1 MDLDTTNIKA
11 VTITDDNVRHQ
22 QSPGTG
28 FSAVTGSITY
38 EQFGALLDSKL
49 SNIRSAIKDDI
60 NAAISKLKLEF
71 TETTD
76 YLTALQS
83 DMKTELELTNKRIS
97 VMETDKTALELQLNK
112 LNSRLS
118 TLEKVSR
125 GCNFEIQCVPEKK
138 SENLLTIVRNLL
150 TEIKI
155 SNETDIKSAKR
166 IAKMDKDSARPR
178 GILVTLSSERDRD
191 NVLSAYKRYNRDNKA
206 NQLSSTHIGIQ
217 GERCLMYVTEH
228 LSPETKQLHAAARLA
243 ARNLSY
249 KYVWVKYGR
258 VYIRKSDDSPAIHVK
273 NLDFLRN
280 IKS

>member
-49 SNIRSAIKDDI
+49 SNI
-60 NAAISKLKLEF
+60 
-71 TETTD
+71 
-76 YLTALQS
+76 
-83 DMKTELELTNKRIS
+83 
-97 VMETDKTALELQLNK
+97 
-112 LNSRLS
+112 SRLS